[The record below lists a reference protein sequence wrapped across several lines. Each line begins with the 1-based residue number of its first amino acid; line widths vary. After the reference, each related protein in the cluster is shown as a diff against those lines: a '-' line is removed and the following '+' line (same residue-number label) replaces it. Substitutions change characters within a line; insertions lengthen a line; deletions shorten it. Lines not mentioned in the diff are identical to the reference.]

1 MHIARYIEIM
11 MSAPN
16 AMQNSVVTMFSI
28 ADLSRLKSVEYP
40 VGYSKDINRSKK
52 IFFSLLADLSCNVI
66 HNKSLDGLCIDSLI
80 FMHNCFKYEGSGYAS
95 LFFDGKDTSHNLPS
109 NLCLSV

>member
-52 IFFSLLADLSCNVI
+52 IFFFFPFSQTCLVMLYITKAWMV
-66 HNKSLDGLCIDSLI
+66 
-80 FMHNCFKYEGSGYAS
+80 YA
-95 LFFDGKDTSHNLPS
+95 LTH
-109 NLCLSV
+109 

>member
-1 MHIARYIEIM
+1 MHIAHYIEIM

-109 NLCLSV
+109 NLCLSI

>member
-52 IFFSLLADLSCNVI
+52 IFFFPFSQTCLVMLYITKAWMV
-66 HNKSLDGLCIDSLI
+66 
-80 FMHNCFKYEGSGYAS
+80 YA
-95 LFFDGKDTSHNLPS
+95 LTH
-109 NLCLSV
+109 

>member
-52 IFFSLLADLSCNVI
+52 IFFSFSQTCLVMLYITKAWMV
-66 HNKSLDGLCIDSLI
+66 
-80 FMHNCFKYEGSGYAS
+80 YA
-95 LFFDGKDTSHNLPS
+95 LTH
-109 NLCLSV
+109 

>member
-1 MHIARYIEIM
+1 MNIARYIEIM

-52 IFFSLLADLSCNVI
+52 IFFPFSQTCLVMLYITKAWMV
-66 HNKSLDGLCIDSLI
+66 
-80 FMHNCFKYEGSGYAS
+80 YA
-95 LFFDGKDTSHNLPS
+95 LTH
-109 NLCLSV
+109 